1 MGGVCACVVKG
12 SQHFVERMMLTQST
26 DQQCLCLC
34 HVLLVPALCLS
45 FSSGQCGLWMDEYL
59 HRGSSSPCQT
69 FDNECL
75 ATQTDFAI
83 LGVEVWCLVS

>member
-1 MGGVCACVVKG
+1 
-12 SQHFVERMMLTQST
+12 MLTQST
-26 DQQCLCLC
+26 GQHVSLC
-34 HVLLVPALCLS
+34 HVLLVTALCLS
-45 FSSGQCGLWMDEYL
+45 FPPPSGQCGLWVDEYL

-75 ATQTDFAI
+75 ATEPDFAI

>member
-1 MGGVCACVVKG
+1 MLNTKHWSAC
-12 SQHFVERMMLTQST
+12 
-26 DQQCLCLC
+26 
-34 HVLLVPALCLS
+34 LLVPRAPCDCSVPLLPPP
-45 FSSGQCGLWMDEYL
+45 SGQCGLWVDEYL

-75 ATQTDFAI
+75 ATEPDFAI